1 MDNTKKNKQINIDYR
16 ENALIQL
23 MNGTLNFNKDNLAI
37 GDIIFKTD
45 SKIDFCFERK
55 TVADLASSI
64 KDGRYH
70 DQLKRILECVPTNR
84 CCYIIEGKIPE
95 VERPFNMPVST
106 IYGSII
112 NKMFRDNIFIVHT
125 NNLAETARFIKEF
138 GKRYLDGKLEY
149 DTKGSHDYVQNPRK
163 KGNITSITCFSHQ
176 LSMIP
181 SISSVKINAIIEK
194 VSNMRE
200 LVNILEKD
208 PDPDKYLENIVLKN
222 GRKLGK
228 SSANKIL
235 QYLGFNFQ

>member
-37 GDIIFKTD
+37 GDIIFKQD
-45 SKIDFCFERK
+45 DKIDFCVERK

-70 DQLKRILECVPTNR
+70 DQLKRILECVPANR
-84 CCYIIEGKIPE
+84 CCYIIEGKIPQ
-95 VERPFNMPVST
+95 VEKPFNMPVST

-112 NKMFRDNIFIVHT
+112 NKMFRDNIFIINT
-125 NNLAETARFIKEF
+125 NNLQETAIFIREF
-138 GKRYLDGKLEY
+138 GKRYLDGKLDYE
-149 DTKGSHDYVQNPRK
+149 TKGIQDYVQTPRK
-163 KGNITSITCFSHQ
+163 KGNITTITCFSNQ
-176 LSMIP
+176 LGTIP
-181 SISSVKINAIIEK
+181 SISSVKINAIIDK
-194 VSNMRE
+194 FSNMRE
-200 LVNILEKD
+200 LINVLEKESD
-208 PDPDKYLENIVLKN
+208 PSNFLENILLKN